1 MRIYSIYSP
10 AIAVLLFLISVR
22 AAAVAQAWTPP
33 KGEGYVSLTFTDTF
47 TKDHFLSSGARLDI
61 GHIRSVTLVPEV
73 DFGVTDRL
81 AVDFALPIVAAKYY
95 GPDPHQIPYDNG
107 NYHGGTQDFSI
118 GGRYNWLRRPVMV
131 TPFVRVGV
139 PSRGYTY
146 YAHSAVGTGQREA
159 AVGIAVGHHSETW
172 LPNAYFQAAFSY
184 GIVQKVIGIRP
195 NRSHMML
202 EGGYAVSR
210 RLTLRVLAE
219 SQITNGGLNIPQD
232 YPGGTPDYP
241 KPPDLR
247 WSHHDQISN
256 VNSLSLGGGFDVAL
270 TGDWDMYGTAFNTV
284 WGQNGHAVRGLAIG
298 MSWKFRTPWARVDH
312 PQKTS
317 PEIR

>member
-1 MRIYSIYSP
+1 MRHRSKPIV
-10 AIAVLLFLISVR
+10 VLLFLISMR
-22 AAAVAQAWTPP
+22 AVDFAQAWTPIR
-33 KGEGYVSLTFTDTF
+33 GEGYVSLTFTDTF

-95 GPDPHQIPYDNG
+95 GPDPHQLPYDNG
-107 NYHGGTQDFSI
+107 NYHGGTQDFII
-118 GGRYNWLRRPVMV
+118 GVRYNWLRRPLTV
-131 TPFVRVGV
+131 TPFIRLGV

-146 YAHSAVGTGQREA
+146 FAHSAVGTGQPESA
-159 AVGIAVGHHSETW
+159 FGIAVGHQSETW

-195 NRSHMML
+195 NRSHMLL
-202 EGGYAVSR
+202 EGGYAVNR
-210 RLTLRVLAE
+210 RLTLRALAE

-232 YPGGTPDYP
+232 YKIPDYP
-241 KPPDLR
+241 SPPGLPPPDLR

-256 VNSLSLGGGFDVAL
+256 INSLNLGSGFDVAL
-270 TGDWDMYGTAFNTV
+270 TGDWDVYGTAFNTV

-298 MSWKFRTPWARVDH
+298 MSWKFRAPWARVNRL
-312 PQKTS
+312 QGTS
-317 PEIR
+317 PETR

>member
-1 MRIYSIYSP
+1 MRHNSKVIV
-10 AIAVLLFLISVR
+10 VLLFLISMR
-22 AAAVAQAWTPP
+22 AVVFAQAWTPTR
-33 KGEGYVSLTFTDTF
+33 GEGYVSLTFTDTF
-47 TKDHFLSSGARLDI
+47 TKDHFLSSGARRDI

-73 DFGVTDRL
+73 DFGLTDRL
-81 AVDFALPIVAAKYY
+81 AADFALPVVAAKYY
-95 GPDPHQIPYDNG
+95 GPDPHQLPYDNG

-118 GGRYNWLRRPVMV
+118 GVRYNWLRRPLTV
-131 TPFVRVGV
+131 TPFIRLGV

-146 YAHSAVGTGQREA
+146 FAHSAVGTGQRESA
-159 AVGIAVGHHSETW
+159 LGIAVGHQSETW

-195 NRSHMML
+195 NRSHMLL

-210 RLTLRVLAE
+210 RLTLRALAE

-232 YPGGTPDYP
+232 YPVIADYP
-241 KPPDLR
+241 QPPNLR

-270 TGDWDMYGTAFNTV
+270 TGDWDVYGTAFNTV

-298 MSWKFRTPWARVDH
+298 MSWKFRTPWARVSH
-312 PQKTS
+312 LQQTS
-317 PEIR
+317 PETR